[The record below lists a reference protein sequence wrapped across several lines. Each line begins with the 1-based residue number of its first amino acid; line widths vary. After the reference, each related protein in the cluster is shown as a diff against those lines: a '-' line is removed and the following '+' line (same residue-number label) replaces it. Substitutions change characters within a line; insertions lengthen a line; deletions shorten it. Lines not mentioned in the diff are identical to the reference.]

1 MSPIDLP
8 IIGNLSRSLE
18 EDAVHTGPLRRR
30 GIAVGIT
37 VIAGAL
43 ALSACNAKTTTAGK
57 KNALDTIKKNG
68 KIVIATDASYA
79 PNEFKQNG
87 QIVGFDI
94 DLGSAIAKKLGVTAN
109 FQDVKFDNILPA
121 LQSKKYDISLSSFTD
136 NKQREQSFDFVTY
149 FSAGTGLMV
158 KTGNPLKLSPDD
170 LSLCGKKIA
179 VEKGT
184 TQEDEL
190 TPKSSA
196 KPDAGSRVDK
206 CKQGGKPAPVKVSL
220 DDQNAAN
227 LALGSGRAEA
237 VLADSPVAAYAA
249 KESGGKFVIAGNA
262 YDTAPYGIA
271 IPKNENELRD
281 AIQKAVKDLITDG
294 TYKQLTDKWGIS
306 DGGITDPKVNG
317 ATG

>member
-1 MSPIDLP
+1 L
-8 IIGNLSRSLE
+8 RS
-18 EDAVHTGPLRRR
+18 R
-30 GIAVGIT
+30 GIAVGIS
-37 VIAGAL
+37 VLAGTL
-43 ALSACNAKTTTAGK
+43 ALSACNAKTTTPGK
-57 KNALDTIKKNG
+57 KSALETIKKNG

-87 QIVGFDI
+87 QIVGFDV
-94 DLGSAIAKKLGVTAN
+94 DLGSAIAKKLGVTPS

-136 NKQREQSFDFVTY
+136 NKQREASFDFVTY

-158 KTGNPLKLSPDD
+158 KAGNPEKLTPED
-170 LSLCGKKIA
+170 LSLCGKKVA

-196 KPDAGSRVDK
+196 KPDAGSRVDT
-206 CKQGGKPAPVKVSL
+206 CKQGGKPAPVKISL

-227 LALGSGRAEA
+227 LALGSGRADA

-249 KESGGKFVIAGNA
+249 KQSGGKFIISGNA
-262 YDTAPYGIA
+262 YGTAPYGIA
-271 IPKNENELRD
+271 IPKNENDLRD
-281 AIQKAVKDLITDG
+281 GIQKAVKDLISDG

-306 DGGITDPKVNG
+306 AGGITDPKVNG
-317 ATG
+317 ASG

>member
-1 MSPIDLP
+1 M
-8 IIGNLSRSLE
+8 
-18 EDAVHTGPLRRR
+18 HTGPLHRR
-30 GIAVGIT
+30 GLAVGIT

-43 ALSACNAKTTTAGK
+43 ALSACNAKTTTSGT

-68 KIVIATDASYA
+68 KLVVATDASYA

-94 DLGSAIAKKLGVTAN
+94 DLANGIAKKLGVTATV
-109 FQDVKFDNILPA
+109 QDVKFDNILPA
-121 LQSKKYDISLSSFTD
+121 LQAKKYDISLSSFTD

-158 KTGNPLKLSPDD
+158 KTGNPLQLSPDD

-184 TQEDEL
+184 VQEDEL
-190 TPKSSA
+190 TPKSA
-196 KPDAGSRVDK
+196 TKPDAGARVDK
-206 CKQGGKPAPVKVSL
+206 CKQAGKPAPVKISL

-227 LALGSGRAEA
+227 LALGNGRADA

-249 KESGGKFVIAGNA
+249 KESGGKFAIAGKA
-262 YDTAPYGIA
+262 YDTAPYGIV
-271 IPKNENELRD
+271 IPKNESELRD
-281 AIQKAVKDLITDG
+281 AVLKAVKDMIADG
-294 TYKQLTDKWGIS
+294 SYKQLTDKWGIS
-306 DGGITDPKVNG
+306 DGAITAPQVNG

>member
-1 MSPIDLP
+1 
-8 IIGNLSRSLE
+8 
-18 EDAVHTGPLRRR
+18 VHTGPLRRR
-30 GIAVGIT
+30 GIVVGIS
-37 VIAGAL
+37 VLAGTL
-43 ALSACNAKTTTAGK
+43 ALSACNAKTSSPGK
-57 KNALDTIKKNG
+57 KGALDTIKKNG

-87 QIVGFDI
+87 QVVGFDI
-94 DLGSAIAKKLGVTAN
+94 DLGSAIAKKLGVTAS

-136 NKQREQSFDFVTY
+136 NKQREASFDFVTY
-149 FSAGTGLMV
+149 FSAGTGMMV
-158 KTGNPLKLSPDD
+158 KAGNPMKLMPDD
-170 LSLCGKKIA
+170 LSLCGKRVA

-196 KPDAGSRVDK
+196 KPDAGARVDK
-206 CKQGGKPAPVKVSL
+206 CKQGGKPAPSKISL

-227 LALGSGRAEA
+227 LALGSGRADA

-249 KESGGKFVIAGNA
+249 KESGGKFVISGNA

-271 IPKNENELRD
+271 IPKNENDLRD
-281 AIQKAVKDLITDG
+281 GILKAVKDLISDG
-294 TYKQLTDKWGIS
+294 TYKQLTDKWGVS
-306 DGGITDPKVNG
+306 GGGITDPKVNG
-317 ATG
+317 ASG